1 MSSEPPRLRQAVIAA
16 RELEPVVERLRS
28 GLGLGEPYGD
38 PGVEYFGLR
47 NAVFA
52 LGDTFLEVV
61 SPLRPGTA
69 AGRQLDRREGDCGYM
84 VMAQLDDLAGARA
97 ASRGTGNSRGVRGR
111 VR

>member
-1 MSSEPPRLRQAVIAA
+1 MIAA

-28 GLGLGEPYGD
+28 GLGLGEPYAD

-69 AGRQLDRREGDCGYM
+69 AGRRLDQREGDCGYM
-84 VMAQLDDLAGARA
+84 LMVQLDDLRRRASARRRAG
-97 ASRGTGNSRGVRGR
+97 NPRGVRGR